1 LIEIMNHSFNLNV
14 ASLLLCLVAMSGGK
28 SVASEPRI
36 PRVISCSEGSVII
49 NQVSPAETYELT
61 TAAAFTLTVNGTTE
75 NAIGIENGNS
85 TKVTSQ
91 TYYVFG
97 GTGGLTFARN
107 KGSSGQA
114 ICTNSKYGETT
125 PGFEARF

>member
-1 LIEIMNHSFNLNV
+1 MKHSFKLNLT
-14 ASLLLCLVAMSGGK
+14 SILLCLIAISGGK
-28 SVASEPRI
+28 SVASDLRI

-49 NQVSPAETYELT
+49 NQVSPAETYEQT
-61 TAAAFTLTVNGTTE
+61 TASAFTLTVNGITE
-75 NAIGIENGNS
+75 NAIGIENGNF

-107 KGSSGQA
+107 SGSLGRA